1 MFSCLPFCLCL
12 EHTTRENLRV
22 VLPSFISS
30 NFFSIETLFA
40 YVLYEPF
47 CQSDRFF
54 SNFLCSVIQ
63 VGETSAMVHPTG
75 KRSRPQT
82 AVGHLLHGWLG
93 LHLGTSRPIAQ
104 DQQVAGGKTGP
115 KREIDTKA
123 SHIGII

>member
-1 MFSCLPFCLCL
+1 MYLFVNQTAESTLCRLRCCL
-12 EHTTRENLRV
+12 T
-22 VLPSFISS
+22 
-30 NFFSIETLFA
+30 IE
-40 YVLYEPF
+40 
-47 CQSDRFF
+47 
-54 SNFLCSVIQ
+54 

-104 DQQVAGGKTGP
+104 DQQVAGSGKTGP

-123 SHIGII
+123 SHIGNIMYI